1 LIPSQVARTAVLAPA
16 ALHHILGFHTSI
28 TPATQYCHLQIC
40 MLEEACRY
48 RSLCKEAE
56 HPKQPWMT
64 ISALEL
70 VDAFDKDCESPF
82 GEPVDARVVW

>member
-1 LIPSQVARTAVLAPA
+1 
-16 ALHHILGFHTSI
+16 
-28 TPATQYCHLQIC
+28 
-40 MLEEACRY
+40 MLEEACMY

-56 HPKQPWMT
+56 HPKQPWMA

-82 GEPVDARVVW
+82 GELDCAKVV